1 MPPSPKWSSISS
13 ASIATTYRW
22 SRNRIAPRRPM
33 DNDILAGVRVLDFTT
48 IVSGPYCTRLLADLG
63 AEVIKIEPPEGDFVR
78 TQPPMRSGKSAY
90 FASLNCGKKSLA
102 IDLRQPEASELIGEL
117 AAKSDVVVENSR
129 PGVMGRLGLDYATLT
144 KINPRIVYCS
154 ISGFGQSGPW
164 AKRSAYAPMLHAAS
178 GFDLVNLSYQD
189 GLERPLNTGIYV
201 GDVLG
206 GTYAF
211 GAIQSALLAR
221 ERSGRGDCIDLSMMD
236 GVLGMLIYEFQE
248 AQFPQKKKNNTFQP
262 TRATDGYIMIAAVK
276 PNNYEAL
283 ARAVGHPEWMD
294 DPRFATAKGR
304 AANWAWF
311 MSMLDDW
318 ASTRTMAECEA
329 ILTEGSVPCSRSYT
343 VGEVLEHT
351 RLAHRGSFSVIDDGA
366 GPLKVP
372 NPAFKFGDANAS
384 ARNYV
389 PALGAD
395 NASVL
400 SGGLGYCAERIS
412 ALYEKQILHDD
423 GERAAGGDANG

>member
-1 MPPSPKWSSISS
+1 MESGIFEGLK
-13 ASIATTYRW
+13 
-22 SRNRIAPRRPM
+22 
-33 DNDILAGVRVLDFTT
+33 VLDCASFIAAPAAAT
-48 IVSGPYCTRLLADLG
+48 VLGDFG
-63 AEVIKIEPPEGDFVR
+63 AEVIKIEPPEGDFIR
-78 TQPPMRSGKSAY
+78 TQPPMRAGKSAY
-90 FASLNCGKKSLA
+90 FAHLNCGKKSIA
-102 IDLRQPEASELIGEL
+102 IDLHRAGAIELVQEL

-129 PGVMGRLGLDYATLT
+129 PGVMQRLGLDYATLVRT
-144 KINPRIVYCS
+144 NPRIVYCS
-154 ISGFGQSGPW
+154 ISGFGQGGPW
-164 AKRSAYAPMLHAAS
+164 ATRSAYAPMLHAAS

-221 ERSGRGDCIDLSMMD
+221 ERNGRGDCIDLSMMD

-262 TRATDGYIMIAAVK
+262 TRAKDGFIMIAAVK

-329 ILTEGSVPCSRSYT
+329 ILTEGNVPCSRYYT
-343 VGEVLEHT
+343 VREALEHPH
-351 RLAHRGSFSVIDDGA
+351 LAHRGSFSVIDDGA

-400 SGGLGYCAERIS
+400 SSVLGYSAERIS

-423 GERAAGGDANG
+423 GERAAGGQANG